1 MAKSGR
7 ELIKLESSAGTG
19 YFYIT
24 SKNRRTMTNKLEL
37 KKYDPKA
44 RKHVLFVEKKLK

>member
-1 MAKSGR
+1 MLFRSR

>member
-1 MAKSGR
+1 MAKSAR

-19 YFYIT
+19 FFYVT
-24 SKNRRTMTNKLEL
+24 SKNRRTSTTKLEK